1 MNRDIIL
8 SNPEINGGKKRI
20 VAENTH
26 TEFDSQTG
34 EWTRVIA
41 DQNAYVGKEPD
52 YVKIYTDCQLV
63 FNHLDVALSPYI
75 VAFGKWMTFANFEN
89 PDFRCTVRTG
99 EIERQDVAHCV
110 GVSESMVKKAIKTLV
125 ESEVFIPIVRQGRRL
140 RGIYFVNP
148 WVMSKGEWK
157 DIKQLRAQFEFVSGA
172 SSTLAIEKDGSR
184 RVIMPLTV
192 RQSDGQLEMNLE
204 ALNENTTNEN

>member
-1 MNRDIIL
+1 MNRDVIL
-8 SNPEINGGKKRI
+8 AHPEINGGKKRI
-20 VAENTH
+20 VHEETH
-26 TEFDSQTG
+26 TEYDSDTG
-34 EWTRVIA
+34 ELTRVLSSE
-41 DQNAYVGKEPD
+41 NSYVGKEPD

-110 GVSESMVKKAIKTLV
+110 GVSESMVKKAIKQLIN
-125 ESEVFIPIVRQGRRL
+125 SEVFIPIIKDGRRL

-157 DIKQLRAQFEFVSGA
+157 DIKQLRAQFEFVSGT
-172 SSTLAIEKDGSR
+172 SSVLTIEADGSR
-184 RVIMPLTV
+184 KVFMPLTQ
-192 RQSDGQLEMNLE
+192 RKDGQLEMDLN
-204 ALNENTTNEN
+204 ALKG